1 MKVFKK
7 LGVFFLAFVVFASLM
22 PTVETGASQTT
33 RQRLAEAEAARN
45 AARSQVHGTQNLLT
59 GMRSEMNDLLAEMQ
73 AYDER
78 LEYASEALMDIELA
92 LLGTELRIEEAEEDL
107 AIAQVERDMQE
118 ELLRARLRAMH
129 ESGSVGYLEVLFQ
142 AASFS
147 DFLMRMEYVR
157 AVAEFDQELLNRL
170 EETEARVAGNIE
182 TLGRERV
189 LISDLHFQQERAIQA
204 LYDALEEREVWFA
217 SMAEDESRLA
227 LLLDLQEAEQ
237 RALEEEFGQ
246 IQTQLRA
253 EEAEI
258 ERQRRAEQQRQN
270 EAQRQATLA
279 HLNSFNGDFT
289 WPIPTHSR
297 ISSPFG
303 TRTHPISGRQEH
315 HSGIDVPAP
324 VGTRIIA
331 AQEGVVRLSGRHG
344 GYGITVIIDH
354 ADGYSTLY
362 AHNSQNLVSVGQH
375 VSRGQHIANV
385 GSTGVSTG
393 PHLHFEIRQGGRA
406 VNPMRYF
413 GG

>member
-1 MKVFKK
+1 MKMIRQI
-7 LGVFFLAFVVFASLM
+7 GVFFLAFVILLSFM

-45 AARSQVHGTQNLLT
+45 AARNQVHGTQNLLT

-73 AYDER
+73 EYDER
-78 LEYASEALMDIELA
+78 LEYASIALMDIELA

-107 AIAQVERDMQE
+107 AAAQAERDMQE

-157 AVAEFDQELLNRL
+157 AVAEFDQDLLNRL
-170 EETEARVAGNIE
+170 EATEARVANNIE

-189 LISDLHFQQERAIQA
+189 LITDLHFQQDRAIQA
-204 LYDALEEREVWFA
+204 IHNALEEREAWFA
-217 SMAEDESRLA
+217 IIAQDEERLA
-227 LLLDLQEAEQ
+227 LLLELQEAEQ

-246 IQTQLRA
+246 VQMQLRA

-258 ERQRRAEQQRQN
+258 ERQRRQEQQRQN
-270 EAQRQATLA
+270 EAQRQASLA
-279 HLNSFNGDFT
+279 HLNNFNGDFS
-289 WPIPTHSR
+289 WPVPTHSR
-297 ISSPFG
+297 ISSHFG

-315 HSGIDVPAP
+315 HSGTDIPAP
-324 VGTRIIA
+324 TGTRIIA
-331 AQEGVVRLSGRHG
+331 AQEGVVRLAGRHG

-354 ADGYSTLY
+354 YGGYSTLY
-362 AHNSQNLVSVGQH
+362 AHNSQNLVSAGQR
-375 VSRGQHIANV
+375 VYRGQHIANV

-393 PHLHFEIRQGGRA
+393 PHLHFEIRLNGRA